1 MDRKR
6 LWKRS
11 LLLIC
16 LGLLLAVGTGCSR
29 QQEPDD
35 PPEGFVSGEEPGGT
49 AEDKIVVTYQ
59 TLPTSVLRD
68 LDEVTAAVNEI
79 ALAEIGVEI
88 EFRLTD
94 ESEAF
99 TQYPLWISKNER
111 IDLIMLS
118 GQDITTYISRGM
130 LEPLDALLEENGQNI
145 LRLSEEGIY
154 VTEGSVVKGKTY
166 GVAPVSDLP
175 GNGYGLW
182 TRAGLVRETGLDYEE
197 GHVYTLAELTDFLAR
212 CKELYPESYPLGQ
225 ITSGRNTSTFAWFGG
240 RAYQTGSVSDF
251 GIVTEEGRIANIYET
266 EEYETFL
273 RYLRQWYEAGYIY
286 PDAAFTDAY
295 PEELVKC
302 GLALTY
308 PGFSAPNYEMGEL
321 FGEEAVCLRTSPVSM
336 ESQNSRTGFWAIPV
350 TSGNPEAAMKFLN
363 LMYQDAR
370 ISNLIQYGIPSRHY
384 VVLDVESGRISYPY
398 GVSRRSTGY
407 YNPLGLY
414 GDRRQ
419 LYTFDTKMQ
428 LARKQ
433 AYIREAMENP
443 NVPDTFYFETDG
455 VNLELA
461 ALQKVVEKYVPILE
475 SGSVDLDFYAEFLME
490 LRIAG
495 GDRVVEEKQRQ
506 YDIWKEE
513 SSDVMRAEE
522 NKE

>member
-16 LGLLLAVGTGCSR
+16 LGLLLTAGTGCSR
-29 QQEPDD
+29 QQESDHPS
-35 PPEGFVSGEEPGGT
+35 ESAVGGEESSGR

-68 LDEVTAAVNEI
+68 LDEVTSAVNEI
-79 ALAEIGVEI
+79 TLAEIGVEI
-88 EFRLTD
+88 EFRLAD

-111 IDLIMLS
+111 IDLMMLN

-130 LEPLDALLEENGQNI
+130 LEPLDVLLEENGRDI
-145 LRLSEEGIY
+145 LQLSEEGIY
-154 VTEGSVVKGKTY
+154 VTEGSVVKGRTY
-166 GVAPVSDLP
+166 GAAPVSNVP

-182 TRAGLVRETGLDYEE
+182 TRAGLVQETGLDYEE
-197 GHVYTLAELTDFLAR
+197 GHVFTLAELTDFLVR

-225 ITSGRNTSTFAWFGG
+225 ITSGRNSSTFTLFGG
-240 RAYQTGSVSDF
+240 RAEQEGRTSDF
-251 GIVTEEGRIANIYET
+251 GIVTEEGRIVNVYET
-266 EEYETFL
+266 KEYEDFL
-273 RYLRQWYEAGYIY
+273 RYLRQWYEAEYIY

-302 GLALTY
+302 GLVLTY
-308 PGFSAPNYEMGEL
+308 PGSSAPDYEMGEL

-336 ESQNSRTGFWAIPV
+336 ENQGSRTGFWVIPV

-363 LMYQDAR
+363 LMYRDAR

-398 GVSRRSTGY
+398 GVSRKSTGY

-419 LYTFDTKMQ
+419 LYTFDTREQ

-433 AYIREAMENP
+433 AYIREAMENADR
-443 NVPDTFYFETDG
+443 PDSFYFETDK

-475 SGSVDLDFYAEFLME
+475 SGSVDMDFYDEFIME

-506 YDIWKEE
+506 YDIWKQE
-513 SSDVMRAEE
+513 S
-522 NKE
+522 KE